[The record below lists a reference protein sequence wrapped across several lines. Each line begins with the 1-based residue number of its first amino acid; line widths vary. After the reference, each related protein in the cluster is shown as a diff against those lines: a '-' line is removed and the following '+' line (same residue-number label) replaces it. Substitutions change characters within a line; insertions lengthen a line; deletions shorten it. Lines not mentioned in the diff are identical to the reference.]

1 MEKLRF
7 KMTKGRIINSEN
19 GRITLSQVGVIV
31 VGIVLLI
38 LLVQIT
44 FPLIVAILI
53 WSLAGWGA
61 GKIVQGKGYDP
72 ITNVIY
78 GFGGG
83 IVSFFVF
90 RLLGIDLGDIPIV
103 SNVLEG
109 MVGALLII
117 GARNLLNREQLR
129 S

>member
-1 MEKLRF
+1 
-7 KMTKGRIINSEN
+7 MTKGRIINSEN

-78 GFGGG
+78 
-83 IVSFFVF
+83 V
-90 RLLGIDLGDIPIV
+90 
-103 SNVLEG
+103 
-109 MVGALLII
+109 MCW
-117 GARNLLNREQLR
+117 REW
-129 S
+129 

>member
-1 MEKLRF
+1 
-7 KMTKGRIINSEN
+7 MTKGRIINSQN
-19 GRITLSQVGVIV
+19 GKITLSQVGVIV

-117 GARNLLNREQLR
+117 GARNLLNREQLK

>member
-1 MEKLRF
+1 
-7 KMTKGRIINSEN
+7 MTKGRIINSEN

-117 GARNLLNREQLR
+117 GARNLLNREGVA